1 MAILFVLLIPIA
13 IVLFVLFDVILYL
26 EHEDHI
32 EEWEKDGRP
41 GGFFWRPEGV
51 SAWAGSS
58 VEAALHPLGCFQL
71 QHGWRQIRER
81 SAFCF
86 GIVRYGGSQ

>member
-1 MAILFVLLIPIA
+1 MVGREVSFGDQKV
-13 IVLFVLFDVILYL
+13 YL
-26 EHEDHI
+26 PGL
-32 EEWEKDGRP
+32 GR
-41 GGFFWRPEGV
+41 
-51 SAWAGSS
+51 S

>member
-1 MAILFVLLIPIA
+1 MV
-13 IVLFVLFDVILYL
+13 
-26 EHEDHI
+26 
-32 EEWEKDGRP
+32 GR
-41 GGFFWRPEGV
+41 EV
-51 SAWAGSS
+51 SFGDQKAYPSGLVRS
-58 VEAALHPLGCFQL
+58 VEAVSHPLGCFQP